1 MQGVSQAVQIGV
13 VLVKGAVARR
23 LETDPDAD
31 LERKARICFEEALSE
46 GCTWFTASE
55 EEKFRI
61 GVGALL
67 VLTKGEDRARVE
79 KTLLALQTISAAQ
92 AGIPVDMSAAIPED
106 SDECA
111 PLMPWFH
118 EAKGAAA

>member
-67 VLTKGEDRARVE
+67 VLTKGDDRIRVE
-79 KTLLALQTISAAQ
+79 KTLRALQAFSAAQ
-92 AGIPVDMSAAIPED
+92 AGIPVNMSAVLGPE
-106 SDECA
+106 EGEFV

-118 EAKGAAA
+118 EAKDA